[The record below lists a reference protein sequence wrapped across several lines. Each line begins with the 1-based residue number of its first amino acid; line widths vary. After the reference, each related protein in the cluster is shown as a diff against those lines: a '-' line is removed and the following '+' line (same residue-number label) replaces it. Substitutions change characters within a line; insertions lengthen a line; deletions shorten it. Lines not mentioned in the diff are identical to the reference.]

1 MKTRDKTCHMTAGAK
16 KYLLNHSKEIQN
28 ALNRFISGDFG
39 DTTDRPSNDL
49 IRDFGSYQLAFGTL
63 WIISYNIFTNRDFIT
78 LLLPC
83 EFDGP
88 KYQKSQPL

>member
-39 DTTDRPSNDL
+39 KGEEKPPNGL
-49 IRDFGSYQLAFGTL
+49 IKEFGSYELSFGTL

-83 EFDGP
+83 EFEGP
-88 KYQKSQPL
+88 KYQNPQPL